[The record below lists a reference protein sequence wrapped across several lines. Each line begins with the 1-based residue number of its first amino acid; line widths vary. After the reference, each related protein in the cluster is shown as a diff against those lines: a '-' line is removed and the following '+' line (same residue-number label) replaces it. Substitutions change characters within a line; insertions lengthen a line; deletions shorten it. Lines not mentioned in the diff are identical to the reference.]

1 MNTYSVLVLALGVL
15 LLPAASAESLTSPDG
30 RTRVVIDVSATGS
43 PYYEVF
49 RDDEQLL
56 NRSLLGLL
64 FREHAGLDCC
74 FAISETVADEV
85 EQKWEQPWGER
96 RVVTDRYN
104 ELLVNFQA
112 SDKPRRRFALRLR
125 AYDDGIGFRYEV
137 PRQRGYRAVDIVEEL
152 TQFHLNTGENSTAWW
167 IPGRRFNRYEYLY
180 NTTAP
185 AAIEMAHTPMTVR
198 YGSGTHISLHEAA
211 LVDYAAYVLDQ
222 RRPNVFETNLT
233 PWSDGVR
240 VKTQT
245 PFNTPWRTIQI
256 ADDAAGLINSSLIL
270 NLNEPNALGDVSWVQ
285 PGKYIGIWWAMHIRE
300 RTWASGPQHGA
311 TTAET
316 REYIDFAAEHGFDG
330 VLVEGWNLGW
340 DGDWFFNGDV
350 FSFTQSYPDFDLAA
364 VTNYAHEKGV
374 RLIGHHETSGNI
386 SNYERQMDAAYK
398 LYESVGVT
406 QIKSGYVADAGD
418 IKWVDEQGVAHYEWH
433 DGQFMVRHY
442 LDAVRKAAEY
452 GISLNPHEPIKD
464 TGLRRTYPN
473 WMTREGVRGQEFNA
487 WGDPPNS
494 PEHTAIIP
502 YTRMLSG
509 PADFT
514 PGIFNLTFQGMDSQ
528 QRVQTTLAKQLALY
542 VVLYSPL
549 QMAADLP
556 QNYLRYPDMFQFIKD
571 VPADWEQ
578 SIALDGEVGDFLVMA
593 RQDRNSDDWYLGA
606 VTDEQSRTVSAP
618 LRFLDKDRDY
628 KATIYRDG
636 AEGHWESNP
645 YDYVVEEQQVQANDV
660 LVLDLAAGGGAA
672 VRITPLR

>member
-1 MNTYSVLVLALGVL
+1 
-15 LLPAASAESLTSPDG
+15 
-30 RTRVVIDVSATGS
+30 
-43 PYYEVF
+43 
-49 RDDEQLL
+49 
-56 NRSLLGLL
+56 
-64 FREHAGLDCC
+64 
-74 FAISETVADEV
+74 
-85 EQKWEQPWGER
+85 
-96 RVVTDRYN
+96 
-104 ELLVNFQA
+104 
-112 SDKPRRRFALRLR
+112 
-125 AYDDGIGFRYEV
+125 
-137 PRQRGYRAVDIVEEL
+137 
-152 TQFHLNTGENSTAWW
+152 
-167 IPGRRFNRYEYLY
+167 
-180 NTTAP
+180 
-185 AAIEMAHTPMTVR
+185 
-198 YGSGTHISLHEAA
+198 
-211 LVDYAAYVLDQ
+211 
-222 RRPNVFETNLT
+222 
-233 PWSDGVR
+233 
-240 VKTQT
+240 
-245 PFNTPWRTIQI
+245 RTIQI